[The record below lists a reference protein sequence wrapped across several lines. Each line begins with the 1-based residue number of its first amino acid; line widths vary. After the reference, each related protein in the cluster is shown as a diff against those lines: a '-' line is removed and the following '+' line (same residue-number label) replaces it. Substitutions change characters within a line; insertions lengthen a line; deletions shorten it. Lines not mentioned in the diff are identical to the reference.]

1 MEGHAWG
8 LFLGGGSR
16 RTCHHEKTC
25 LGTPLLGTGLHL
37 CRDKTKW
44 NGMLGTFEAKQKLRG
59 KKKPEVKTCEAKK
72 TFRSKKPL
80 RYNQPLEV
88 KQKKL

>member
-8 LFLGGGSR
+8 LFGGGSR

-25 LGTPLLGTGLHL
+25 LGTPLSGTGLHL

-44 NGMLGTFEAKQKLRG
+44 NGVLGTFEAKQKLRG

-72 TFRSKKPL
+72 QL
-80 RYNQPLEV
+80 LEV
-88 KQKKL
+88 KNL